1 MMVDVAIEFDP
12 LSADFFDDPYETYRR
27 LRDEAPCYYNERY
40 GFWALSR
47 YDDVVVA
54 HRDWQ
59 TFTSSKGITLDQLE
73 HADIGSLATGSI
85 IFMDPPD
92 HERLR
97 RLVSRVFTPK
107 AVADLEPMVRGLI
120 TKYLDPLVGE
130 SSFDLTADF
139 AGPFPVEVIC
149 VILGVPEADRQ
160 QIRHWVDEM
169 LHREPGDP
177 KPTQAGMEAGLNT
190 ILYVLEL
197 AREKRRNPTPDMLS
211 GLVEAGLSDEEIA
224 GFGVL
229 VAGAGSETVTKLVG
243 GGVVLFDR
251 NPGEW
256 AKVLADPAGALPGA
270 VEEMLRYWAP
280 SQYQG
285 RRSTTASEWHGVTIP
300 EDEPVL
306 LLTGAA
312 NRDPR
317 AYDDPDRFD
326 IGRPAKLSV
335 GFGHGIHSC
344 LGAALA
350 RLESRV
356 AFEEIAK
363 RWPQYSVNED
373 GLRRVHMANV
383 AGYSNVPVTIP

>member
-1 MMVDVAIEFDP
+1 V
-12 LSADFFDDPYETYRR
+12 R
-27 LRDEAPCYYNERY
+27 
-40 GFWALSR
+40 
-47 YDDVVVA
+47 
-54 HRDWQ
+54 
-59 TFTSSKGITLDQLE
+59 TL
-73 HADIGSLATGSI
+73 
-85 IFMDPPD
+85 
-92 HERLR
+92 
-97 RLVSRVFTPK
+97 V
-107 AVADLEPMVRGLI
+107 
-120 TKYLDPLVGE
+120 TKHLDPLVGE
-130 SSFDLTADF
+130 PAFDLTADF

-149 VILGVPEADRQ
+149 EILGVPDGDRQ
-160 QIRHWVDEM
+160 QIRHWVDDM

-177 KPTQAGMEAGLNT
+177 EPTQAGMEAGLNT
-190 ILYVLEL
+190 ILYVLDL
-197 AREKRRNPTPDMLS
+197 AAEKRRNPTPDMLS
-211 GLVEAGLSDEEIA
+211 GLVDAGLSDEEIA

-256 AKVLADPAGALPGA
+256 AKVLADPSGALPGA
-270 VEEMLRYWAP
+270 VEEILRFWAP

-285 RRSTTASEWHGVTIP
+285 RRSTEASEWHGVTIP
-300 EDEPVL
+300 ADEPVL

-317 AYDDPDRFD
+317 AYEDPDRFD
-326 IGRPAKLSV
+326 IGRPMKLSV

-363 RWPQYSVNED
+363 RWPEYSVNED
-373 GLRRVHMANV
+373 GLRRVQMSNV

>member
-1 MMVDVAIEFDP
+1 
-12 LSADFFDDPYETYRR
+12 
-27 LRDEAPCYYNERY
+27 
-40 GFWALSR
+40 
-47 YDDVVVA
+47 
-54 HRDWQ
+54 
-59 TFTSSKGITLDQLE
+59 
-73 HADIGSLATGSI
+73 
-85 IFMDPPD
+85 MDPPD

-130 SSFDLTADF
+130 PSFDLTADF

-160 QIRHWVDEM
+160 QIRHWVDDM

-177 KPTQAGMEAGLNT
+177 KPDAGRGWKPGSTRSSTCWSWRA
-190 ILYVLEL
+190 
-197 AREKRRNPTPDMLS
+197 EKRRNPTPDMLS

-243 GGVVLFDR
+243 SGVVLFDR

-256 AKVLADPAGALPGA
+256 EKVLADPAGALPGA
-270 VEEMLRYWAP
+270 IEEILRYWAP

-317 AYDDPDRFD
+317 AYEDPDRFD
-326 IGRPAKLSV
+326 IGRALKLSV
-335 GFGHGIHSC
+335 GFGHGIHTC

-350 RLESRV
+350 RLESRI

-363 RWPQYSVNED
+363 RWPGTRSTRTASAGPD
-373 GLRRVHMANV
+373 GQRRRLQQRPRHHPLGAPASALRAPLRPTRRSSRFGQRDTPRADL
-383 AGYSNVPVTIP
+383 ASLPTFSGGRGFSSRGCSCSPGWCRRRW